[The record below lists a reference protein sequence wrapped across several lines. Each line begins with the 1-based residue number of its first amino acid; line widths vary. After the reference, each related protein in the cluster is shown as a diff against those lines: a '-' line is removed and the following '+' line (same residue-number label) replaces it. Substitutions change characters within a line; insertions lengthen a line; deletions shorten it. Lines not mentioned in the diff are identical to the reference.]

1 MTTIIGATNEHDENT
16 TVVQEK
22 TIQYPMRGSDVKSHP
37 VAKDYLSIHEVTEVS
52 EYDEIFYLAP
62 PDKKYK
68 PTKLERLVNNGFDD
82 SDGYYRL
89 VSGD

>member
-1 MTTIIGATNEHDENT
+1 MTTIIEATNEHDENT

-37 VAKDYLSIHEVTEVS
+37 VAKDYLSIHEVTEVG

-62 PDKKYK
+62 ADKKYR

-82 SDGYYRL
+82 
-89 VSGD
+89 